1 MFDSPTPGARF
12 APPVP
17 TADEP
22 EPELELPGEPEE
34 TEMFGEEAYL
44 ERQEQKGQDERV
56 YGQMAYAQKQ
66 ESRVRGLSGG
76 MHAP

>member
-22 EPELELPGEPEE
+22 ELELELPVEPEE
-34 TEMFGEEAYL
+34 TELFGAEAFL
-44 ERQEQKGQDERV
+44 ERQEQKGQDEKV
-56 YGQMAYAQKQ
+56 HGQKQ
-66 ESRVRGLSGG
+66 GSRVLGISGG